1 MTFERVRKILAEQLS
16 ISEAKI
22 QPTSK
27 IVEDLQADSLDMVEL
42 ISEIESEFD
51 ISVSDDDIA
60 KLVTVQDVI
69 DFLTNLN
76 K

>member
-22 QPTSK
+22 KPESK
-27 IVEDLQADSLDMVEL
+27 IVDDLQADSLDMVEL

-60 KLVTVQDVI
+60 KLVTVQDVV

>member
-27 IVEDLQADSLDMVEL
+27 IVDDLQADSLDMVEL

-60 KLVTVQDVI
+60 KLVTVQDVV